1 MSTYSHFNP
10 LSSGFLVTSR
20 ANLKVY
26 AYFRIQSRRR
36 FSPPIPRAPHTRLP
50 ADVRR
55 QQIAVAARNVFAV
68 HGLAGSKT
76 RQIAEAAKV
85 TEAVLYR
92 FFRSKNE
99 IFQFAILEPVEKL
112 STDLV
117 RLTAEFSR
125 TDAKRRL
132 ELSHQIQQEIFEV
145 VQEIT
150 PLLGVALFSDR
161 DAGGEFY
168 NERLVPLIELS
179 TAAIGKAMARR
190 QRKAMSPDVMY
201 LVLFGMYFGVS
212 LDALFDGGG
221 GSHDGVAAQLT
232 NLVAFGLFGVPEA
245 VP

>member
-10 LSSGFLVTSR
+10 RGFRSPGHEPRR
-20 ANLKVY
+20 AESVRLLPNSV
-26 AYFRIQSRRR
+26 RRR
-36 FSPPIPRAPHTRLP
+36 FSPIPRTPHTRLP
-50 ADVRR
+50 AEARR
-55 QQIAVAARNVFAV
+55 EQIAVAARHVFAV

-92 FFRSKNE
+92 FFRSKDE

-112 STDLV
+112 SSDLV

-161 DAGGEFY
+161 DAGMEFY

-190 QRKAMSPDVMY
+190 QRKAMSPEVMY
-201 LVLFGMYFGVS
+201 LVLFGMYP
-212 LDALFDGGG
+212 LDALFEGGA

-232 NLVAFGLFGVPEA
+232 NLVAFGLFGADAALP
-245 VP
+245 